1 MKKFR
6 LRFDEP
12 VAVAMGPT
20 WEEIGWGPWQFPSIG
35 MSDDGTIYVSCHSG
49 KDSVLDYGKES
60 YWFSS
65 KDGGKT
71 WEKADPK
78 DAPKCFTKCPNG
90 DRIRSVECP
99 PVDCPDDI
107 FDGVECAFSV
117 KEEESEDEWRVYRF
131 DDIKPGFFE
140 RKWKFKRLRAGED
153 VCIEEYS
160 PVLDWKY
167 MPIVK
172 SPTGAL
178 PPFAFGRVRQAPDGA
193 MWVTHYCNGLEPETG
208 KSVDGL
214 AEYFFRSDDC
224 GKSWRYAS
232 WLDPRGTEGAYVFC
246 EGDISWT
253 PAGCAV
259 ALLRGASS
267 FYAVSRD
274 GGYTWDSPKL
284 FDEKRY
290 AQPSV
295 KCLDCGV
302 TLATIGRPGIR
313 LRWSADPDCESWS
326 EPIDII
332 DEEHGMDSCCY
343 TEILAL
349 SENEAMIVYTHFRH
363 KDENGKEGKT
373 LMTVKVTVEEY
384 EEQ

>member
-35 MSDDGTIYVSCHSG
+35 MGDDGTIYTSCHSG
-49 KDSVLDYGKES
+49 KDSALDYGKES
-60 YWFSS
+60 FWFAST
-65 KDGGKT
+65 DGGET
-71 WEKADPK
+71 WKPTTSKEGAKGYL
-78 DAPKCFTKCPNG
+78 KCPNG
-90 DRIRSVECP
+90 DSLKSLECP
-99 PVDCPDDI
+99 PVPTPEGL
-107 FDGVECAFSV
+107 FDGCEPVFAI
-117 KEEESEDEWRVYRF
+117 KDGDEVWKVYRF
-131 DDIKPGFFE
+131 DDIKPGYFE
-140 RKWKFKRLRAGED
+140 KKWKFRRLKAGED
-153 VCIEEYS
+153 TPCEEFS
-160 PVLDWKY
+160 PVLGWDH
-167 MPIVK
+167 MPIITSSEGV
-172 SPTGAL
+172 L
-178 PPFAFGRVRQAPDGA
+178 PPFAFGRLRKAPDNS
-193 MWVTHYCNGLEPETG
+193 MWLTHYCNGLDPETG
-208 KSVDGL
+208 ESVDGL
-214 AEYFFRSDDC
+214 AEYFFRSDDN
-224 GKSWRYAS
+224 GKTWKYAS
-232 WLDPRGTEGAYVFC
+232 WIDPRKTDGAYVFC
-246 EGDISWT
+246 EGDITWT
-253 PAGCAV
+253 PSGCAV
-259 ALLRGASS
+259 TLLRGASS

-274 GGYTWDSPKL
+274 GGYTWDAPKL
-284 FDEKRY
+284 FDKKRY

-313 LRWSADPDCESWS
+313 LRWSSDPDCENWS

-349 SENEAMIVYTHFRH
+349 SKNEAMIVYTHFRH

-384 EEQ
+384 EE